1 MTINPDILI
10 KFGTKLRQYRLHYG
24 ITQKEFAQMLGL
36 QHSYVG
42 SLERGEKNI
51 SLLKLIRISKVLN
64 ISPADLV
71 SEI

>member
-1 MTINPDILI
+1 MTTNPDVLI
-10 KFGTKLRQYRLHYG
+10 KFGTKLRQYRLQHG
-24 ITQKEFAQMLGL
+24 ITQKGFAEMLGL
-36 QHSYVG
+36 QYSYVG

-64 ISPADLV
+64 ISPSDLV